1 VHIGIVGVGR
11 VGRALAYTLI
21 HENYITELSLVDI
34 IPNLS
39 MVFSEELRHALA
51 SLGREISI
59 NHYTNPSDIT
69 NADIVLIT
77 AGKPRTP
84 DMTRRDLAHVNAR
97 IIKDIAESVFP
108 GNKEAR
114 FIVVTN
120 PVDAMAMLFKKLTRA
135 EFVISS
141 GTHLD
146 TLRFKVE
153 LARTLGVPVR
163 HVETYV
169 AGEHG
174 PNSVFLWS
182 LTRVNGIPLHQFLHE
197 KGISLNTSDVEL
209 KVKEIARQII
219 SVLGGTC
226 YGPAAAFRDIVRAIA
241 LNTCRILSIASPIK
255 VPDIPEEVMVSVPQ
269 KIGRNLGYTL
279 LQYLSDEEKG
289 LIYRAGKAIYETYLS
304 ALRHVEQ
311 S

>member
-1 VHIGIVGVGR
+1 MHIGIVGVGR

>member
-1 VHIGIVGVGR
+1 MHIGIVGVGR
-11 VGRALAYTLI
+11 VGRTLAYTLI
-21 HENYITELSLVDI
+21 HENYITELSLVDVV
-34 IPNLS
+34 PNLS
-39 MVFSEELRHALA
+39 MLFSEELGHALA

-59 NHYTNPSDIT
+59 NHYTNPSDMT
-69 NADIVLIT
+69 DADIVLIT

-97 IIKDIAESVFP
+97 IIKDIAERVFP
-108 GNKEAR
+108 GNKRAK
-114 FIVVTN
+114 FIVITN
-120 PVDAMAMLFKKLTRA
+120 PVDAMAMLFKKLTKA

-153 LARTLGVPVR
+153 LARTLKVPTR
-163 HVETYV
+163 CIETYV

-182 LTRVNGIPLHQFLHE
+182 LTRVDGIPLDQFLHE
-197 KGISLNTSDVEL
+197 KGISLNTSDIEL

-219 SVLGGTC
+219 SVLGGTY

-255 VPDIPEEVMVSVPQ
+255 VPGVPEKVMVSVPQ
-269 KIGRNLGYTL
+269 KIGRTLGYTL
-279 LQYLSDEEKG
+279 LQYLTDKEKR
-289 LIYRAGKAIYETYLS
+289 LIYSAGKAIYETYLDT
-304 ALRHVEQ
+304 LKYVE
-311 S
+311 

>member
-1 VHIGIVGVGR
+1 MHIGIVGVGR

-59 NHYTNPSDIT
+59 NHYTNPSDMT

-182 LTRVNGIPLHQFLHE
+182 LTRVNGIPLHKFLHK
-197 KGISLNTSDVEL
+197 KGISLNTSEVEL
-209 KVKEIARQII
+209 RVKEISRQII

>member
-59 NHYTNPSDIT
+59 NHYTNPSDMT

>member
-1 VHIGIVGVGR
+1 MHIGIVGVGR

-59 NHYTNPSDIT
+59 NHYTNPSDMT